1 MSFSKVSLRST
12 IAFALLTAVAAS
24 NAGLQLTAVANEYV
38 AEGIKH
44 LQLTFRHDKQR
55 VEYEPPQGWTFAGSS
70 NQLRL
75 TPPKKFAEA
84 TITVAELNKP
94 QPIDANS
101 IDLFAQQILSELPVG
116 SQFSKIEE
124 KTTNSVLVGG
134 NESFGVT
141 VSYQAMGEKFV
152 RTVILANV
160 RDAHLV
166 FRLTAKKDDF
176 PALYRDFKGSIM
188 TLQWADEPDTS
199 PNQPAAEKQIKTE

>member
-1 MSFSKVSLRST
+1 MSFSKVSLRPT
-12 IAFALLTAVAAS
+12 IALFLVISGAAADAGLDLTA
-24 NAGLQLTAVANEYV
+24 TTNEYV
-38 AEGIKH
+38 AEGMKH
-44 LQLTFRHDKQR
+44 SQLTFRHDKNH
-55 VEYEPPQGWTFAGSS
+55 VEYEPPQGWKFAGSP

-75 TPPKKFAEA
+75 TPPKNFAEGS
-84 TITVAELNKP
+84 ITVAELNKP
-94 QPIDANS
+94 QPTDENS
-101 IDLFAQQILSELPVG
+101 INLFAQQVLGELPVG

-124 KTTNSVLVGG
+124 TTTNSVLVGG

-152 RTVILANV
+152 RTAIVANV

-188 TLQWADEPDTS
+188 TWQWAEEPEIS